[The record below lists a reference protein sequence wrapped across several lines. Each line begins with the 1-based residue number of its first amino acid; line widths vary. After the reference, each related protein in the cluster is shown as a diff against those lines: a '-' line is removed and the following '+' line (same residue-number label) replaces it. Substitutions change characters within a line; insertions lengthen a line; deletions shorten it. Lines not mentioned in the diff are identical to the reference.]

1 MVVRLTIA
9 PSRLRTEILLSA
21 RRKLGTASPAGI
33 STSLT
38 IAGGTAAATSDDGSI
53 GASGSATRRAVAPAT
68 GIAALSPRTKRSAAS
83 RSVIMFAGGGCRRL
97 RVGFLGGTLGLLPG
111 LSEYENFIDE
121 RLARAFAEDRSRSL
135 LGDDDT
141 GLDPWPYLL
150 RLLDERDGAPERP
163 HIARRR
169 PRRHDDHV

>member
-121 RLARAFAEDRSRSL
+121 RLD
-135 LGDDDT
+135 LGRR
-141 GLDPWPYLL
+141 G
-150 RLLDERDGAPERP
+150 
-163 HIARRR
+163 ARRR
-169 PRRHDDHV
+169 VGRGAHPHPERFLVGDSIGELA